1 MLTRTQI
8 TSQVPGGPQA
18 PRPAFT
24 LIELLVVIA
33 IIAILAGMLLPALS
47 RARGSAQRTI
57 DLGNVKQIAASVHM
71 YTTDNDD
78 ALPSP
83 TWDRNS
89 DGWAFARIN
98 GVQIPSAAGVSTKA
112 LTYTNQD
119 PWFRAGQLAPFLAT
133 TKMMFCPTDVIESA
147 SAKKA
152 LWTQRVTK
160 ITSYTFNS
168 WMLVGNGGNTSKTRK
183 ISQLKPGNIFVW
195 ETDELVPF
203 LFNDAV
209 NYPHEGVSQRHA
221 GRTAAVGQDAGGLAI
236 IGELQGTS
244 RFIRKAAFDALVTV
258 TNSPARDNPGPSQ
271 ITELVWGR

>member
-1 MLTRTQI
+1 MRTKSKTPLGAQATR
-8 TSQVPGGPQA
+8 SA
-18 PRPAFT
+18 ARPAFT

-33 IIAILAGMLLPALS
+33 IIAILAGMLLPALG
-47 RARGSAQRTI
+47 RAKSSAHRTI
-57 DLGNVKQIAASVHM
+57 DVGNVKQIAVAVHM
-71 YTTDNDD
+71 YSTDHEDY
-78 ALPSP
+78 LPSP

-98 GVQIPSAAGVSTKA
+98 GVQIPTAAGVSTKA
-112 LTYTNQD
+112 LVYTNQD
-119 PWFRAGQLAPFLAT
+119 PWFRAGQLASYLAS
-133 TKMMFCPTDVIESA
+133 TKMLFCPTDVAESA
-147 SAKKA
+147 STKKA
-152 LWTQRVTK
+152 QWTQRVTK

-168 WMLVGNGGNTSKTRK
+168 WMLIGNGGNTSRTRK

-221 GRTAAVGQDAGGLAI
+221 GKAAVVGQDVGGLAI

-244 RFIRKAAFDALVTV
+244 RFIRKGAFDAFVTV
-258 TNSPARDNPGPSQ
+258 TNNPARDNPAPAQ